1 MADSQNQ
8 GEKARK
14 PRPFGSFLLFLTV
27 IVVVLVAFSGSQLR
41 NEKEFSQDVFLH
53 SLVTGGIQRLEFKGS
68 NQIEGV
74 LENGQRFRTSAA
86 SLEANED
93 RWRKM
98 KAKAQYTPVQA
109 PNVEA
114 AMDAGNFIPNEAW
127 IVTETTQEPTGLAQ
141 AGGGSGDSDESATSN
156 PNGGSKGASTT
167 RGAARHT
174 DKLFVF
180 GTVKSGTKLSKAL
193 DGDPNEDQVVALQVT
208 NVSPR
213 LASLRGKLVE
223 AGVIPETFPFDLRK
237 GAGTTHGPAD
247 GSLTMMLLAWGP
259 WILILAVFLLFMRQ
273 MRSQGSGQGVMSFGR
288 SRAQLYTKENHTGVT
303 FEDVAGA
310 QEAKAEVRE
319 VVEFL
324 KNPGKFTRIGGRIP
338 RGVLLVGSPGCG
350 KTLLA
355 KAIAGEAEV
364 PFFSISGSDFV
375 EMFVGVGAS
384 RVRDLFKQARENSP
398 CIIFLDE
405 IDAVGRRRGSGMG
418 GGHDEREQ
426 TLNAILVEMDGF
438 STDEG
443 IIVVAATN
451 RPDVLDPALLRPG
464 RFDREV
470 TIDLP
475 DMEGREAI
483 LNVHLKKVKVNQDID
498 AIDLARATPGYSGA
512 DLAAIVNEA
521 AIMAV
526 LDKKDEIEMSHLE
539 EAAAKVRYG
548 RQKISRNVEA
558 EDLEITAY
566 HEAGHTIVAAKLEG
580 QIDVPHKV
588 TIVPRGRALGATMML
603 PQKESYHTQKK
614 RLEGQLAMLFGGR
627 VAEEIFCGDIS
638 AGASDDIRRAT
649 ELTRAMVT
657 ELGMSEAIGPINYAE
672 RQGSDFLGT
681 ELGNSKWHS
690 EETAR
695 EIDEEIK
702 RFLREAYE
710 LAKRIV
716 AEDKDAVERLTKG
729 LMLYETLDK
738 AEIQKLIAGTAPE
751 GLREKTAEELRE
763 ERRTTKASPPPRPEA
778 DLGPEI
784 GGEGGSLSGLSPA

>member
-580 QIDVPHKV
+580 QIDVPPQGHDRPAGPRPRGHHDAPPEGELPHPEEAARGPARDALWRACGRGNLLWRHLRRRV
-588 TIVPRGRALGATMML
+588 GRYPSGHGVDPRHGDRARHERGHRPHQLRRTSGIGLPRHRAGQQQVALRGDRPRDRRRDQTLPPRGVRTRQAHRRGRQGRGRATDEGPDALRNAGQGRDPKANRRHGPRGPAREDGRGA
-603 PQKESYHTQKK
+603 
-614 RLEGQLAMLFGGR
+614 A
-627 VAEEIFCGDIS
+627 
-638 AGASDDIRRAT
+638 RRA
-649 ELTRAMVT
+649 
-657 ELGMSEAIGPINYAE
+657 PHN
-672 RQGSDFLGT
+672 QG
-681 ELGNSKWHS
+681 
-690 EETAR
+690 
-695 EIDEEIK
+695 
-702 RFLREAYE
+702 
-710 LAKRIV
+710 LAS
-716 AEDKDAVERLTKG
+716 
-729 LMLYETLDK
+729 
-738 AEIQKLIAGTAPE
+738 
-751 GLREKTAEELRE
+751 
-763 ERRTTKASPPPRPEA
+763 AS
-778 DLGPEI
+778 
-784 GGEGGSLSGLSPA
+784 S